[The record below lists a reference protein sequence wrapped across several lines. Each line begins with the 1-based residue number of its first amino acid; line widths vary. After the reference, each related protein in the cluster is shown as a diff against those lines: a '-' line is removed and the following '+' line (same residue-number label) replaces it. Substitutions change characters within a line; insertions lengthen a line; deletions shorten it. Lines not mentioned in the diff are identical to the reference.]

1 MSTFVPLQF
10 ASTKYWGPF
19 FILFIN
25 YTGDDKLSAPLPQTY
40 FNYFLDQD
48 KDNFL
53 NINKYRAGFYC

>member
-1 MSTFVPLQF
+1 MGTFVPLQF

-40 FNYFLDQD
+40 F
-48 KDNFL
+48 
-53 NINKYRAGFYC
+53 